1 MLLDI
6 FLLAHADS
14 GHGDLDHDHAQE
26 SDDAIIEIVDPDT
39 DEVYQ
44 FYLGDE
50 FDHDG
55 QFYYVLVTIE
65 DDPVYVIARVIEQD
79 GESYIETLTDEENDE
94 LYDVYDK
101 ILEEAFEDEE

>member
-14 GHGDLDHDHAQE
+14 GHGDLDHDHDQE
-26 SDDAIIEIVDPDT
+26 SGDAIIEIVDPDT

-50 FDHDG
+50 FDYEG